1 MKIVCFYAKNE
12 GYVRTGTE
20 CDDASSIAQNK
31 KGVDSSP
38 NHGIGF
44 CLYSSWI

>member
-1 MKIVCFYAKNE
+1 MAIVRFYAKTA
-12 GYVRTGTE
+12 GYVSNGTE

-31 KGVDSSP
+31 KGVDSSL